1 MEAGVRKIV
10 LVTGVVFLIYGLAV
24 LALIRFG
31 NIFNFFYLCAG
42 AFLIGFSFYMDRMDP
57 SLTKIL
63 VSVLLILAV
72 FFIAVEIRIVG
83 YGIREAEKDADYLI
97 VLGSQMKADGPSMD
111 YRARL
116 DSAYEYLRDNPDTKV
131 ITTGARG
138 DFEPVSEA
146 EGGAAYLMQKG
157 IASDRISMEENRY
170 DTLQNLSNAYDLI
183 VKDGKDP
190 KETKTVIVSALYH
203 LYRAS
208 YIAEKIGYGNVSCK
222 GGHGLMILLPHYYTR
237 EFFALIKEWIVL

>member
-1 MEAGVRKIV
+1 MEAGVRKIM
-10 LVTGVVFLIYGLAV
+10 LVTGIVFLIYGLAV

-42 AFLIGFSFYMDRMDP
+42 IFLIVFSFLMKRMDP
-57 SLTKIL
+57 GLTKIL
-63 VSVLLILAV
+63 VSVLVVLAV
-72 FFIAVEIRIVG
+72 FFTAVEIRIVS
-83 YGIREAEKDADYLI
+83 YGIKEAEKDADYLI
-97 VLGSQMKADGPSMD
+97 VLGSQMKEDGPSMD

-116 DSAYEYLRDNPDTKV
+116 ESAYEYLVKNPEAKV

-146 EGGAAYLMQKG
+146 KGGADYLIKKG
-157 IASDRISMEENRY
+157 ISSDRIIMENKSY

-190 KETKTVIVSALYH
+190 KEIKTVIVSALYH

-208 YIAEKIGYGNVSCK
+208 YIAEKIGYRNISCK
-222 GGHGLMILLPHYYTR
+222 GGHGLLILLPHYYTR

>member
-1 MEAGVRKIV
+1 MSFYNG
-10 LVTGVVFLIYGLAV
+10 GLA
-24 LALIRFG
+24 LHEFP
-31 NIFNFFYLCAG
+31 AG
-42 AFLIGFSFYMDRMDP
+42 TLGERDP
-57 SLTKIL
+57 SLDHGTLIPLYYICKKYTDFKL
-63 VSVLLILAV
+63 VRIGLSGLPLALHYQMGQ
-72 FFIAVEIRIVG
+72 IIQAAVNKTGRKVVYVASG
-83 YGIREAEKDADYLI
+83 DLSHK
-97 VLGSQMKADGPSMD
+97 MKEDGPSMD

-116 DSAYEYLRDNPDTKV
+116 ESAYEYLVKNPETKV

-146 EGGAAYLMQKG
+146 KGGADYLIKKG
-157 IASDRISMEENRY
+157 ISSDRIIMEDKSY

-190 KETKTVIVSALYH
+190 KEIKTVIVSALYH

-208 YIAEKIGYGNVSCK
+208 YIAEKIGYRNISCK